1 MEHNKKN
8 IPDIVPDNVP
18 ESGTDVTPG
27 KELSR
32 LSTSTSW

>member
-1 MEHNKKN
+1 MESNGKN

-18 ESGTDVTPG
+18 ETETDVIHE

-32 LSTSTSW
+32 HPS